1 MESVDRD
8 LEQALTGLGLCPSPA
23 GLAPA
28 RHNDLL
34 EVPREFS
41 GSSGVPGLEHRYS
54 YGEYGHPQ
62 GSVSEGSGYPRM
74 RGDHRNSD
82 AYRLHEQGTAS
93 LDGGGGVC
101 SPS

>member
-23 GLAPA
+23 GLASA

-41 GSSGVPGLEHRYS
+41 GGLGVPGLERRYS
-54 YGEYGHPQ
+54 YGESGHPQ

-74 RGDHRNSD
+74 RGDRCNSD
-82 AYRLHEQGTAS
+82 AYRLREEGTGS
-93 LDGGGGVC
+93 LDGGGVC